1 MALPH
6 ALAWP
11 PSQPGCPELPTG
23 SNLDRIVTI
32 RLGSLAFVCK
42 GAAVLRAVRPVVALG
57 AVALLVAACGGGGGG
72 DSTSKRAPSTNAPAT
87 TASSTPA
94 TTAAGGVRITA
105 APWKLPSPSSR
116 EVVLTDGKQLFV
128 LGGLDASK
136 QTTGSVVS
144 VDPSNGASQTLG
156 TLAQPVH
163 DAAGA
168 VVNGAY
174 VVIAGGT
181 GEEGSASVQ
190 SFQPGSSGKIVGRV
204 PGPLSDHASVTIDG
218 KVFVLGGYDG
228 HQISPNVLVSDDGT
242 NYRIL
247 GALAE
252 PVRYP
257 AVAASGAAIYVFG
270 GVATASGADTRSI
283 QKVDPASGKVSVVG
297 QLPSPLS
304 HASAVELRGRI
315 YVLGGFVANQVTGQ
329 VLQFDPQTATVAQ
342 AGALP
347 APVTDGAATT
357 VGDTAYFVGGQG
369 TDRALVDTV
378 AELNAG

>member
-1 MALPH
+1 
-6 ALAWP
+6 
-11 PSQPGCPELPTG
+11 
-23 SNLDRIVTI
+23 
-32 RLGSLAFVCK
+32 VCK
-42 GAAVLRAVRPVVALG
+42 GADVLRAARPVVALG
-57 AVALLVAACGGGGGG
+57 AVAVLAAACGGGGGG
-72 DSTSKRAPSTNAPAT
+72 DSASKRAPSTTAPAT

-116 EVVLTDGKQLFV
+116 EVVLTDGKQLIV

-144 VDPSNGASQTLG
+144 VDPSNGASQTVG

-168 VVNGAY
+168 FVNGAY

-190 SFQPGSSGKIVGRV
+190 SFQPGAAKAVGSV
-204 PGPLSDHASVTIDG
+204 PGPLSDHASATIDG
-218 KVFVLGGYDG
+218 KVYVVGGYDG
-228 HQISPNVLVSDDGT
+228 HQISPNVLVSDDGAH
-242 NYRIL
+242 YRIL

-257 AVAASGAAIYVFG
+257 AVAATGGAIYVFG

-283 QKVDPASGKVSVVG
+283 QKIDPGSGKVSVVG
-297 QLPSPLS
+297 QLPAPLS
-304 HASAVELRGRI
+304 HASAVELGGRI

-329 VLQFDPQTATVAQ
+329 VLRFEPQSGTVAE
-342 AGALP
+342 AGTLP
-347 APVTDGAATT
+347 VPVTDGAVTR
-357 VGDTAYFVGGQG
+357 VGDTAYLVGGQG
-369 TDRALVDTV
+369 TDRAPLATV
-378 AELNAG
+378 VELKGG